1 MRIAMFA
8 ALALVAQVSTMSAQK
23 PTVTAKTAEKVDF
36 AKFKTYSWFG
46 GHTAYDPAIHKLIVD
61 AVERELA
68 AVGLTKAT
76 GQADLE
82 LVYHS
87 MQSAQV
93 AVGGPGAKPTAIG
106 TLVVNLLD
114 PATSEQLWHA
124 RIDRP
129 IDVDRSKAAEI
140 INSAV
145 AALFERYP
153 TRAPAKRD

>member
-1 MRIAMFA
+1 M
-8 ALALVAQVSTMSAQK
+8 
-23 PTVTAKTAEKVDF
+23 DF
-36 AKFKTYSWFG
+36 AKFKTYHWFG

-68 AVGLTKAT
+68 TLGLTKVE
-76 GQADLE
+76 GKADLE

-87 MQSAQV
+87 MQSAQ
-93 AVGGPGAKPTAIG
+93 AAPGGPGTKPTAIG

-129 IDVDRSKAAEI
+129 IDVDRAKAAEM

-153 TRAPAKRD
+153 TRAPARRD

>member
-1 MRIAMFA
+1 MRTALLV
-8 ALALVAQVSTMSAQK
+8 ALALVAQMGTVSAQK

-36 AKFKTYSWFG
+36 AKFKTYHWFG
-46 GHTAYDPAIHKLIVD
+46 GHTAYDPTIHKLIVD
-61 AVERELA
+61 AVERELGTL
-68 AVGLTKAT
+68 GLAKVE
-76 GQADLE
+76 GKADLE

-87 MQSAQV
+87 MQSAQ
-93 AVGGPGAKPTAIG
+93 ATGAPGTKPTAIG

-114 PATSEQLWHA
+114 PTTSEQLWHA

-129 IDVDRSKAAEI
+129 LEVDRTKAAEM

-153 TRAPAKRD
+153 TRAPARRD